1 MPKKYTKLISKQIE
15 IKGFHCSD
23 IDNLEKW
30 KPLDNCVFYS
40 LDMYIGY
47 RGEDGCDIYSV
58 MIATREGI
66 AQLKHNHLD
75 HPYKIILIEKYS
87 WQKVK
92 DIIQNI
98 LDNAKQII
106 SQIDAQLYLCQY
118 FSWEYEGMINR

>member
-1 MPKKYTKLISKQIE
+1 MPKKAAKLISKQLE

-23 IDNLEKW
+23 IESLEKW
-30 KPLDNCVFYS
+30 KPPDNCVFYS
-40 LDMYIGY
+40 LDMNIGY

-66 AQLKHNHLD
+66 AQLKRYHLNC
-75 HPYKIILIEKYS
+75 PYKIILIEKYS
-87 WQKVK
+87 WQQVK

-106 SQIDAQLYLCQY
+106 NQMDAQLYLCRS